1 MSSAFQK
8 NHQSKNKQSKST
20 NFKTKIMTKIIVT
33 FVLFLTTLASAQSQY
48 ETGMQKAFKL
58 WDEEKNTEASALFE
72 RIASA
77 EKDNWLPNY
86 YVALVN
92 TTTAFTIKDKTQITA
107 LLAKAQ
113 ESLDKELDKNSSNSE
128 LLVLQALI
136 NTAWIVADPM
146 TNGMK
151 LSAKTVEI
159 YNKAIAIDP
168 NNPRAVFGKAEFEI
182 GGAKYFGSDT
192 KPMCAQIDKAI
203 ELFSTFKPETP
214 FHPKWGLDRALEAQ
228 KECKK

>member
-1 MSSAFQK
+1 
-8 NHQSKNKQSKST
+8 
-20 NFKTKIMTKIIVT
+20 MTRLIVT
-33 FVLFLTTLASAQSQY
+33 FVFFITSLVSAQSQY
-48 ETGMQKAFKL
+48 ETGMQKAFGL
-58 WDEEKNTEASALFE
+58 WGEGKDADASAMFE

-92 TTTAFTIKDKTQITA
+92 STSAFKTKDKTQISA
-107 LLAKAQ
+107 LLGKAQ
-113 ESLDKELDKNSSNSE
+113 EALDKELDKNPNNAE
-128 LLVLQALI
+128 LLVVQALI
-136 NTAWIVADPM
+136 NTAWVVADPM

-159 YNKAIAIDP
+159 YNKAIAIEP

-182 GGAKYFGSDT
+182 GGARYFGSDT

-203 ELFSTFKPETP
+203 ELFATFKPQTP
-214 FHPKWGLDRALEAQ
+214 FHPNWGLERALEAQ

>member
-1 MSSAFQK
+1 
-8 NHQSKNKQSKST
+8 
-20 NFKTKIMTKIIVT
+20 MTKIIVT
-33 FVLFLTTLASAQSQY
+33 FVLFLTTLVSAQSQY

-58 WDEEKNTEASALFE
+58 WDEGKNTEASALFE

-92 TTTAFTIKDKTQITA
+92 TTTAFTVKDKTQISG

-113 ESLDKELDKNSSNSE
+113 ESLDKELDKNPNNSE

-159 YNKAIAIDP
+159 YNKAIALDP
-168 NNPRAVFGKAEFEI
+168 KNPRAVFGKAEFEI
-182 GGAKYFGSDT
+182 GGARYFGSDT
-192 KPMCAQIDKAI
+192 KPMCAQIDKSI
-203 ELFSTFKPETP
+203 ELFATFKPETV
-214 FHPKWGLDRALEAQ
+214 FHPKWGEERALQAQ